1 MFEAY
6 IFRCNGFQNNSI
18 YMLIYFD
25 RSSIATIR
33 FVPFGLRKVLNWIK
47 DKYHNVTVYVTEA
60 GFPDDSGTLQDN
72 TRVKFYKEYV
82 NEVLKGA
89 FVNTVNNSISL

>member
-1 MFEAY
+1 
-6 IFRCNGFQNNSI
+6 
-18 YMLIYFD
+18 MLFYFD
-25 RSSIATIR
+25 RSSVANIR

-89 FVNTVNNSISL
+89 FVNTVNNSISLYSLS